1 MSLRYSPPAPRSIC
15 ISFIILSKLISM
27 SKVPPNVPPFWEPML
42 FIASGRSA
50 ARLPDSTVSC
60 VAGWNVIWIWFFHLN
75 MEFELEIETEIRHKR
90 VIFWQK
96 NLYLSLYSS
105 LPYLKLGL
113 LRLLIISYG
122 TVTVTV
128 YGYRSDTA
136 VYGYFLTLVNTV
148 NTVHFVKLRYF
159 TVFYGYFGIFLPT
172 VMYGYVRLPRLSRL

>member
-1 MSLRYSPPAPRSIC
+1 MA
-15 ISFIILSKLISM
+15 
-27 SKVPPNVPPFWEPML
+27 
-42 FIASGRSA
+42 
-50 ARLPDSTVSC
+50 
-60 VAGWNVIWIWFFHLN
+60 
-75 MEFELEIETEIRHKR
+75 IESR
-90 VIFWQK
+90 
-96 NLYLSLYSS
+96 
-105 LPYLKLGL
+105 LGL

-172 VMYGYVRLPRLSRL
+172 VMYGYVRLCTVTAVIAVITVNNRTISLRLCTVMYDYVRLPRLSRL